1 MNRGKKKEKQVKHE
15 ELKGKLV
22 GLTHSVK
29 VVVSKRN
36 DF

>member
-1 MNRGKKKEKQVKHE
+1 MNRGKKKEKQVKDE

-29 VVVSKRN
+29 MVVSKRN